1 MPLKSKIIVAWLVS
15 LLCAA
20 GMAQDKPAATAV
32 TTEPKQVE
40 IELSTSYE
48 SLNHGYAPWLSVA
61 LDVSKKLANRRVIY
75 GALRETSRFSLRD
88 QEVMGGVYLPLGKRW
103 LAQVEAS
110 VSPSHRVL
118 AKWSAFGQL
127 GRELGRGWVAQAG
140 FRRTAYNQTNA
151 NLSVT
156 TIERYWKNYRA
167 AYSLYVSHLPG
178 AGVATS
184 HSMQANY
191 YYRERN
197 SLGLTVAAGQ
207 ELTNLGA
214 RGLLRTEARG
224 VALSGRHDLNQRGT
238 FSYDL
243 NWNRQGD
250 IYTRKGVRLGFR
262 FHF

>member
-1 MPLKSKIIVAWLVS
+1 MKWKYKFIAVG
-15 LLCAA
+15 LLGLFCTTAI
-20 GMAQDKPAATAV
+20 AQDKPAAPA
-32 TTEPKQVE
+32 EPKNVE

-48 SLNHGYAPWLSVA
+48 RLNHGFAPWFSLS

-75 GALRETSRFSLRD
+75 GALRETNRFSLRD
-88 QEVMGGVYLPLGKRW
+88 QEVMGGVYIPLGKRW

-110 VSPSHRVL
+110 VSPSHRVQ
-118 AKWSAFGQL
+118 AKWSAFGQI

-151 NLSVT
+151 NLSIV
-156 TIERYWKNYRA
+156 TIERYWKKYRG
-167 AYSLYVSHLPG
+167 AYSLYVAQLPG
-178 AGVATS
+178 VGVSTS
-184 HSMQANY
+184 HSLQANY

-197 SLGLTVAAGQ
+197 SIGVTVAAGQ

-224 VALSGRHDLNQRGT
+224 VALSGRHDLNRRWT
-238 FSYDL
+238 LNYDL

-250 IYTRKGVRLGFR
+250 IYTRKGARVGFR

>member
-1 MPLKSKIIVAWLVS
+1 MKLKYEFIVALLVG
-15 LLCAA
+15 LICTAA
-20 GMAQDKPAATAV
+20 IAQDKPAS
-32 TTEPKQVE
+32 TTEPKRVE

-48 SLNHGYAPWLSVA
+48 SLNHGYAPWLSLS

-88 QEVMGGVYLPLGKRW
+88 QEVMGGVYIPLGKRW

-110 VSPSHRVL
+110 GSPSHRVQ
-118 AKWSAFGQL
+118 AKWSVFGQL
-127 GRELGRGWVAQAG
+127 GRELARGWVAQAG
-140 FRRTAYNQTNA
+140 FRRTAYNQTSV
-151 NLSVT
+151 NLS
-156 TIERYWKNYRA
+156 ILSLERYWKNYRA

-178 AGVATS
+178 VGVSTS
-184 HSMQANY
+184 HSLQANY

-197 SLGLTVAAGQ
+197 ALGVTVAAGQ

-224 VALSGRHDLNQRGT
+224 VALSGQHWLGQRWT
-238 FSYDL
+238 VNYAL
-243 NWNRQGD
+243 NWNQQGD
-250 IYTRKGVRLGFR
+250 IYTRKGARVGFR